1 MFDAI
6 SIAIGT
12 GFLVLLF
19 AAYLILDYEVGT
31 GNEK

>member
-19 AAYLILDYEVGT
+19 AAYLIFLDYEVGT
-31 GNEK
+31 GK